1 MTCPTANNVAWLK
14 CATFDTCKTV
24 TNSGKPNAHG
34 ISIGTNYWGVQGWEV
49 TALSGG
55 SGACFVARPSGASN
69 IHHIIFAND
78 VANGC
83 SEGGFDAAA
92 NAKIAQA

>member
-1 MTCPTANNVAWLK
+1 MPEANNVAWLK

-24 TNSGKPNAHG
+24 TNSGKPNANG
-34 ISIGTNYWGVQGWEV
+34 INYWNELLGRQGWEV

-55 SGACFVARPSGASN
+55 SGACFVARPSGGSN

-92 NAKIAQA
+92 NAEIAQA